1 MGPDMSRSVPLITVD
16 AFTDRIFSGNPAAVC
31 VLDAPANAGWM
42 QSVAAELN
50 LSETAF
56 LRRDGDSWDIRWFS
70 PAVEVPLCGHAT
82 LASAHVLWET
92 GRMKPDARIRF
103 DSMSGPL
110 HAWREGDRIGLDFPA
125 APEARPATVPGLAEA
140 LGHPLVGVFAA
151 GAWRIAE
158 VDSESVLAG
167 LIPDL
172 NALRKIDHPVFAVTA
187 KADAGADYAC
197 RLFGPAVGVDEDPVT
212 GSVQCALGP
221 LWAKRLNK
229 TELAVRQRSKRGGTM
244 LVRIAGDRVHLLG
257 RAVTVLRGELTG
269 PPA

>member
-1 MGPDMSRSVPLITVD
+1 MNPAVPVITVD
-16 AFTDRIFSGNPAAVC
+16 AFTDRMFAGNPAAVC
-31 VLDAPANAGWM
+31 ILDGPAKAAWM

-56 LRRDGDSWDIRWFS
+56 LVGADVGWDIRWFS
-70 PAVEVPLCGHAT
+70 PEVEVPLCGHAT

-92 GRMKPDARIRF
+92 GRAKPGDRIRF

-110 HAWREGDRIGLDFPA
+110 QAWREDDRIGLDFPS
-125 APEARPATVPGLAEA
+125 APDAVPASVPGLAEA
-140 LGHPLVGVFAA
+140 LGRPLIGVFAA

-158 VDSESVLAG
+158 VESESVLAG
-167 LIPDL
+167 LAPDMA
-172 NALRKIDHPVFAVTA
+172 ALRQIDHPVFAVTA
-187 KADAGADYAC
+187 KAEAGADYVC

-229 TELAVRQRSKRGGTM
+229 TELNVRQRSKRGGEM
-244 LVRIAGDRVHLLG
+244 MVRIMGDRVHLLG
-257 RAVTVLRGELTG
+257 RALTVLRGNLAGPTG
-269 PPA
+269 